1 MPEWPLSHPVL
12 CYNDVAMTARFFPL
26 KNKGVSVI
34 ETTDEPRNILILT
47 VCISFLEQLTSF
59 IGRDRFPA

>member
-1 MPEWPLSHPVL
+1 
-12 CYNDVAMTARFFPL
+12 MTARFFPL